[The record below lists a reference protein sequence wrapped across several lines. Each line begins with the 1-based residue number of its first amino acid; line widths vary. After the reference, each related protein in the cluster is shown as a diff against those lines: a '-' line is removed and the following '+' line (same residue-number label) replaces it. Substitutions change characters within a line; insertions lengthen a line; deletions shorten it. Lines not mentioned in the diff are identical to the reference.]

1 MDRIWTPWR
10 YAYVTQADEG
20 SRKGIAAELAA
31 YFHEDRQCVF
41 CNLLGS
47 VDAAIA
53 GGMAR
58 EDAERAGL
66 LVARGAHNYLCLNR
80 YPYTSGHV
88 MVVPY
93 AHEASLARLASEA
106 AAEMMA
112 MAQQAERALA
122 EVYHADG
129 YNFGLNL
136 GRSAGAG
143 VQNHLH
149 MHALP
154 RWTGDTNFMTVV
166 GETRVLPE
174 DLAVTWERVRKAWV
188 LTTGATARSSHR

>member
-1 MDRIWTPWR
+1 MDHIWTPWR
-10 YAYVTQADEG
+10 YRYVTQADAG
-20 SRKGIAAELAA
+20 RRQGIAEELDS
-31 YFHEDRQCVF
+31 FFTEDRRCVF

-58 EDAERAGL
+58 DEAERAGL
-66 LVARGAHNYLCLNR
+66 LVARGEHNYLCLNR

-88 MVVPY
+88 MVVPV
-93 AHEASLARLASEA
+93 AHEASLAGLAAEA
-106 AAEMMA
+106 ATEMMA
-112 MAQQAERALA
+112 MAQKVERVLK
-122 EVYHADG
+122 EIYNPDG
-129 YNFGLNL
+129 YNLGLNL

-149 MHALP
+149 MHAMP

-174 DLAVTWERVRKAWV
+174 DLVVTWERVREAW
-188 LTTGATARSSHR
+188 G

>member
-1 MDRIWTPWR
+1 MWTPWR
-10 YAYVTQADEG
+10 YNYVTQADKA
-20 SRKGIAAELAA
+20 SRLGIAEELAP
-31 YFHEDRQCVF
+31 YFKEDRQCVF

-53 GGMAR
+53 GGMDR
-58 EDAERAGL
+58 DKAELAGL
-66 LVARGAHNYLCLNR
+66 LVARGEHNYLCLNR

-88 MVVPY
+88 MVVPF
-93 AHEASLARLASEA
+93 AHEASLASLPVDA
-106 AAEMMA
+106 AQEMMA
-112 MAQQAERALA
+112 MAQQVERVLGRI
-122 EVYHADG
+122 YHPDG

-149 MHALP
+149 MHAMP

-174 DLAVTWERVRKAWV
+174 DLNVTWERLRKAWR
-188 LTTGATARSSHR
+188 LAASQSGQQRA

>member
-10 YAYVTQADEG
+10 YTYVTQADEAG
-20 SRKGIAAELAA
+20 RKGIAAELAP
-31 YFHEDRQCVF
+31 YYNEDRQCVF
-41 CNLLGS
+41 CNLLAS

-53 GGMAR
+53 GGMDR
-58 EDAERAGL
+58 EAAERAGL
-66 LVARGAHNYLCLNR
+66 LVARGEHNYLCLNR
-80 YPYTSGHV
+80 FPYTSGHV

-93 AHEASLARLASEA
+93 AHEASLARLASEVA
-106 AAEMMA
+106 SEMMA

-174 DLAVTWERVRKAWV
+174 DLAVTWERVRKAW
-188 LTTGATARSSHR
+188 GPAGFPSSESRA